1 MVGPISIENTENVRA
16 TLATVV
22 DYLKRTLK
30 KDKIKLLGRNFVL
43 LLFLSTFSTGN
54 CKDKSI
60 FSNIVLCE
68 LICERQPPK

>member
-1 MVGPISIENTENVRA
+1 MVSPITIENTENVRA

-43 LLFLSTFSTGN
+43 LLFL
-54 CKDKSI
+54 
-60 FSNIVLCE
+60 
-68 LICERQPPK
+68 